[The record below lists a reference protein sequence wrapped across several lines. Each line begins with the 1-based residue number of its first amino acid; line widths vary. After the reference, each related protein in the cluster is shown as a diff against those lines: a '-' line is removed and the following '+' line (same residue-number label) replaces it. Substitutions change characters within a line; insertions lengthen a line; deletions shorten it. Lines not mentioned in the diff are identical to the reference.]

1 MRNILEVLEFTK
13 NEDCFGLTGWG
24 VLNFMTFE
32 EAKKANI
39 LTDEAIKKIENGQ
52 EKWESI
58 PYTPQN
64 VLNRIK
70 SYLEFAWDKANDCRG
85 ISAWRSIQHFR
96 NWFYMF
102 GDKDI
107 DVLVKELENY
117 EYYGKPWLAIICE
130 ILNIDWEKL
139 DDGYWDNSE
148 DTLERVSK
156 EWKWKIVNEYGK
168 RIPFIQIKKKIE
180 SLMKNER

>member
-39 LTDEAIKKIENGQ
+39 LTDEAIKKIESGE

-70 SYLEFAWDKANDCRG
+70 SYLEFAWDKANDCKSF
-85 ISAWRSIQHFR
+85 SAWRSIQHFR

-102 GDKDI
+102 GDKDC
-107 DVLVKELENY
+107 DKLVEAMNYY

-130 ILNIDWEKL
+130 LLNIDWVKY
-139 DDGYWDNSE
+139 DTGVWGNNE
-148 DTLERVSK
+148 DEMTYLEVEERKSIIEDYK
-156 EWKWKIVNEYGK
+156 K
-168 RIPFIQIKKKIE
+168 RIPFNSIKNKIQKWLKE
-180 SLMKNER
+180 E

>member
-39 LTDEAIKKIENGQ
+39 LTDEAIKKIESGE

-117 EYYGKPWLAIICE
+117 KYYGKPWLAIICE

-139 DDGYWDNSE
+139 DDGYWGNSE
-148 DTLERVSK
+148 DEITYLEIEERKSIIEDYK
-156 EWKWKIVNEYGK
+156 K
-168 RIPFIQIKKKIE
+168 RIPFNSIKNKIQKLLKGK
-180 SLMKNER
+180 